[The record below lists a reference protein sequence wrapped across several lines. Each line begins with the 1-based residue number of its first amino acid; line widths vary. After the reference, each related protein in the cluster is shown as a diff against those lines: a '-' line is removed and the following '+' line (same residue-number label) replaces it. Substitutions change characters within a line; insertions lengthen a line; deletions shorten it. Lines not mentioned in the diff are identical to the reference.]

1 MSFVTVS
8 SIRNKAFVQ
17 TVLAQDTATIAAQ
30 EAEIARRVRQEVAKL
45 REKAEAEGR
54 TAGEAAMRAEMEPLQ
69 EALASAVG
77 VLHEASAQ
85 LAAPLAQK
93 ERDLAGLVIELAFL
107 LAGHIAG
114 VDLSG
119 GNAGL
124 EALVTKLLD
133 EAAAERGPRQNVQLR
148 LNPADHAQLASKISA
163 ETAQLIAD
171 QNIAPGGAM
180 VEIISPQGDPLDKI
194 EWDATLKGRT
204 EAIRTALG
212 LSGAGP

>member
-8 SIRNKAFVQ
+8 SSRNNAFVQ
-17 TVLAQDTATIAAQ
+17 TVLAQDSAAIAAQ

-45 REKAEAEGR
+45 REKTEAEGR
-54 TAGEAAMRAEMEPLQ
+54 AAGEAAMRAEMEPLQ
-69 EALASAVG
+69 GALTSTVAA
-77 VLHEASAQ
+77 LHEASAQ

-93 ERDLAGLVIELAFL
+93 ERDLVGLVTELAFL

-114 VDLSG
+114 ADLPAG
-119 GNAGL
+119 DAGL
-124 EALVTKLLD
+124 ETLVKKLLD
-133 EAAAERGPRQNVQLR
+133 EAAAERAPRQSVQLR
-148 LNPADHAQLASKISA
+148 LNPADHAQLAPKISA
-163 ETAQLIAD
+163 GAAQMIAD
-171 QNIAPGGAM
+171 QNIAPGGAL

-212 LSGAGP
+212 LPGTGP